1 MKNKESKY
9 EKKIK
14 ELNDQIIELGKA
26 TNSTE
31 GELRAKFMQL
41 ENDLKKDYERQ
52 INEYIA

>member
-26 TNSTE
+26 TTSTE
-31 GELRAKFMQL
+31 GELRARFMQS